1 MNQNLSNKLKAL
13 SFWSIVLVLI
23 IHANNTKLHINTA
36 YPISSKGIPFFVQL
50 FLSQGIAAV
59 AVPIFFGIS
68 GYLFFFTG
76 NGSLHAIGNKLTKR
90 LRTLLIPYL
99 FWSMLGLV
107 SMATLPHIPL
117 LKPWFN
123 QTPFAN
129 FSIAALL
136 NALVLQ
142 PVPYQFW
149 FVLHLSILM
158 LATPLL
164 YLAIRYLGMWFIGA
178 ATVAWI
184 LNLNYTLLQSES
196 VLFFSLGAY
205 IGLHQFQESPTP
217 RFIGIWAL
225 AWLSLVTLKTALDF
239 VQYPHSWIIGVLH
252 KSSIV
257 IGIVTCWF
265 LLDKLAQ
272 RRSLT
277 QYRWFSL
284 TPFTFFVFA
293 AHEPLLTLLKKGL
306 LTLGNHNEWSGL
318 IVYAMAPILTFALTL
333 TLGYVLKMQIPRFYG
348 WITGGR

>member
-1 MNQNLSNKLKAL
+1 MNPNLSNKLKAL

-23 IHANNTKLHINTA
+23 IHANNTKLHLNNTH
-36 YPISSKGIPFFVQL
+36 PISPKKVALFIQL
-50 FLSQGIAAV
+50 FFSQGIAAV

-68 GYLFFFTG
+68 GYLFFVTG
-76 NGSLHAIGNKLTKR
+76 NFSLNTIGDKLSKR

-99 FWSMLGLV
+99 FWSMLGLI
-107 SMATLPHIPL
+107 SMATLPHIPV

-123 QTPFAN
+123 QTPFVS
-129 FSIAALL
+129 FSAAALL
-136 NALVLQ
+136 NALVLH

-164 YLAIRYLGMWFIGA
+164 YVALRYLGLWFISA
-178 ATVAWI
+178 AAVAWI
-184 LNLNYTLLQSES
+184 LQFNYPLLQSES
-196 VLFFSLGAY
+196 LLFFSIGAY
-205 IGLHQFQESPTP
+205 LGLHQFQASPAP
-217 RFIGIWAL
+217 RFTRFWVLG
-225 AWLSLVTLKTALDF
+225 WLSLVTLKTALDF

-252 KSSIV
+252 KSSII

-272 RRSLT
+272 RRNLT
-277 QYRWFSL
+277 QYGWFSL

-306 LTLGNHNEWSGL
+306 LTFSDRNEWSGL
-318 IVYAMAPILTFALTL
+318 IAYAVAPTLAFAVTLTF
-333 TLGYVLKMQIPRFYG
+333 GYVLKKQTPRFYG